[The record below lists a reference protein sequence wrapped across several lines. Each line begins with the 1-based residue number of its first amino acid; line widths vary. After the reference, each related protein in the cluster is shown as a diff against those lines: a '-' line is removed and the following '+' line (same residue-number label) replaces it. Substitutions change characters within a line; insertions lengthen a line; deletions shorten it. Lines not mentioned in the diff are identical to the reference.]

1 MTSFFISLLNL
12 VKRLTQK
19 KRHLIVIKKWNLLKV
34 ALMNSLFCAL
44 STEYMCSAWLRVLFV
59 GGIGSKVPLA
69 SIIAQVL
76 SILSLT
82 RFSVAWSGKI
92 FSSGIW
98 VAEMVSLISQLSAL
112 GGEILL
118 IVANALTTFSLIE

>member
-1 MTSFFISLLNL
+1 
-12 VKRLTQK
+12 
-19 KRHLIVIKKWNLLKV
+19 
-34 ALMNSLFCAL
+34 
-44 STEYMCSAWLRVLFV
+44 MCSAWLRLLFV
-59 GGIGSKVPLA
+59 EGIGSKVPLA
-69 SIIAQVL
+69 SIIAHVL

-98 VAEMVSLISQLSAL
+98 VAGMVSLISQLSAL

-118 IVANALTTFSLIE
+118 IVANAFAHILYSVFWVLVSYRRYNFPNVVKCHRIAFDA